1 MRYLILSALLI
12 SIISCTKNNQDT
24 ATIREIPQDFM
35 QFYKSFHGDS
45 LYQVDHISFPLEGLP
60 SYAKKEELQDGKF
73 FWSKEAW
80 RFQRS
85 IDFEFSDFERVLIP
99 INDFLIEETIL
110 HKKDRLAIQR
120 KYIKFGEEWTLIY
133 YSGLNPYAI
142 NN

>member
-24 ATIREIPQDFM
+24 ATIKEIPQDFM

-60 SYAKKEELQDGKF
+60 SYAKKEELEDGKF
-73 FWSKEAW
+73 YWSKDKW

-110 HKKDRLAIQR
+110 HKRDKLAIQR